1 MTDPV
6 RLSRKIRDALA
17 PCSLGRWPT
26 PLEPAPPLAAAL
38 GLEALWL
45 KREDRSATPG
55 GGVKVRGLEFL
66 LADAPPDTVFVT
78 IGGIGSTHCLATAV
92 HARALGRR
100 SALAQFPQPET
111 AVTRAVAAATA
122 GAADVVV
129 RARSLLTFPLALLAA
144 GVAARRRGRPRW
156 IPGGGAHPRAV
167 VGHFLAGLEL
177 AAQLETPPEAIV
189 LPLGVGGTAAGLL
202 LAVAALGWPT
212 TVVAVRVAPS
222 VVANGWRVRALA
234 QSAAV
239 LLQPLGGGVALPAAR
254 ARLHIVNA
262 MGRGYGHPTPA
273 GEAARQLAA
282 AHGVALDPTYG
293 AKALGAVAPL
303 AAGGFRRI
311 VFWHTFAA
319 L

>member
-1 MTDPV
+1 VTDPI
-6 RLSRKIRDALA
+6 RLSRKIREALT

-38 GLEALWL
+38 GLAALWL

-66 LADAPPDTVFVT
+66 LAGAPPDTVFVT
-78 IGGIGSTHCLATAV
+78 IGGSGSTHCLATAV

-111 AVTRAVAAATA
+111 ATTRQVAAATA

-144 GVAARRRGRPRW
+144 GIAARRLGRPRW

-167 VGHFLAGLEL
+167 AGHCLAGLEL
-177 AAQLETPPEAIV
+177 ATQLEGPPEAIV

-202 LAVAALGWPT
+202 LAVGTLGWPT
-212 TVVAVRVAPS
+212 TVVAVRVAPT

-234 QSAAV
+234 RSAAA
-239 LLQPLGGGVALPAAR
+239 LLRRLGVSLSTSHVGLRV
-254 ARLHIVNA
+254 VNA
-262 MGRGYGHPTPA
+262 MGRGYGHPTAP
-273 GEAARQLAA
+273 GESARRLAA
-282 AHGVALDPTYG
+282 AHGLALEPTYG
-293 AKALGAVAPL
+293 AKTLGAVPPL
-303 AAGGFRRI
+303 AANGFRRM

-319 L
+319 P